1 MKVRFWLNNDNYTTG
16 MTLRDNSDPECSNMA
31 LHVCRNKHD
40 ILNNRVELANQLRC
54 EVGDFVCAQQTHSN
68 NFYKVTTGDRGRGS
82 IEIKNAIADT
92 DALYTRED
100 NLLLCCFT
108 ADCVPV
114 ALIDE
119 KTGLI
124 GIAHSGWQ
132 GTVKEITPRLL
143 KHLFQYEYCSPT
155 DFKVYIG
162 SALSKEKFEVDEDVY
177 KKYQVLGYGSE
188 YIDWDEK
195 KGKYLIDNQMIVRKQ
210 CELHGIEP
218 ERIWV
223 DRTCTYLSDEGFSY
237 RQDKKSG
244 RHLTFIMKRNS

>member
-16 MTLRDNSDPECSNMA
+16 MTLRDNDDPECSNMA

-40 ILNNRVELANQLRC
+40 ILNNRVELAKQLRC

-68 NFYKVTTGDRGRGS
+68 NFYKVTTEDRGRGS

-119 KTGLI
+119 KTGII
-124 GIAHSGWQ
+124 GIVHSGWQ

-143 KHLFQYEYCSPT
+143 KHLIQYEYCSPE

-162 SALSKEKFEVDEDVY
+162 AALSKEKFEVDEGVY

-218 ERIWV
+218 ERIQV
-223 DRTCTYLSDEGFSY
+223 DRICTYLSDEGFSY